1 MTNEIL
7 SEVGDG
13 IATLTLNRP
22 QRINAVNRA
31 MVDQMSDILHAWAD
45 DDRVQQ
51 VRLAG
56 AGERAVSLAA
66 ADTVAGTLGAGG
78 AVRGAGAAALRAT
91 GR

>member
-1 MTNEIL
+1 MTSEIL

-13 IATLTLNRP
+13 VATLTLNRP

-56 AGERAVSLAA
+56 AGERGFCAG
-66 ADTVAGTLGAGG
+66 ADVRALRDSIVAGHPDQALDFDFRSATL
-78 AVRGAGAAALRAT
+78 
-91 GR
+91 